1 MQSKQEN
8 KMGVKPISSLLFSM
22 GIPIMISMMVQALYN
37 IVDSIFISRVGEK
50 ALTAVSL
57 AFPIQIIMI
66 SVGVGTSIGVNALLS
81 RRLGEKRADL
91 ASNVAMHGLFL
102 VLIISAIIALFG
114 ATLPFWFIKLFT
126 NDKTIIE
133 MGNSYLFII
142 TVFSIGLFG
151 QLILERIMQSTG
163 DTIHPMITQ
172 ATGAII
178 NIILDP
184 ILIFGYFGLPAMGV
198 KGAAIATIIGQ
209 FCGLGLGF
217 IFLFTKIHDIKIDF
231 RKFSV
236 HKETIRG
243 IFRVGFPSIIMQSI
257 GSVMSIGMNSILIGF
272 SATAVAVFGVYFRL
286 QSFIFMP
293 IFGLSTA
300 MISIVA
306 FNYGARNKK
315 RITAA
320 IKLTTLI
327 ALSIMSVGTLTFQ
340 FFPIPLLKMFDASG
354 DMLTIGVKALR
365 TISFAFPFAGI
376 AIVLSVSFQALGK
389 GVYSMAMSIVRQL
402 VVLLPAAYLLSLT
415 GNVSS
420 TWYAFLIAEG
430 VSIIMAIVLYLHIYK
445 TKISVIETPLIETQ
459 EILISK

>member
-1 MQSKQEN
+1 MQNIKEN
-8 KMGVKPISSLLFSM
+8 KMGVKPVSSLLFSM
-22 GIPIMISMMVQALYN
+22 GIPIMLSMMVQALYN
-37 IVDSIFISRVGEK
+37 IVDSIFISRIGET

-66 SVGVGTSIGVNALLS
+66 SVGIGTSIGVNALLS
-81 RRLGEKRADL
+81 RRLGEKRPDL

-102 VLIISAIIALFG
+102 VLVISALMAIFG
-114 ATLPFWFIKLFT
+114 ATLPFWFIKIFT
-126 NDKTIIE
+126 LDEAIIS

-231 RKFSV
+231 RKFKIR
-236 HKETIRG
+236 KETIIG
-243 IFRVGFPSIIMQSI
+243 IFQVGFPSIIMQSI
-257 GSVMSIGMNSILIGF
+257 GSVMTIGMNSILIGF

-286 QSFIFMP
+286 QSLIFMP

-315 RITAA
+315 RITAT
-320 IKLTTLI
+320 IKLTLLI
-327 ALSIMSVGTLTFQ
+327 AFTIMSLGTALFQ
-340 FFPIPLLKMFDASG
+340 FFPVALLKMFNASG
-354 DMLTIGVKALR
+354 DMLTIGIKALR

-389 GVYSMAMSIVRQL
+389 GFYSMMMSIVRQL

-415 GNVSS
+415 GDVGN
-420 TWYAFLIAEG
+420 TWYSFLIAEG
-430 VSIIMAIVLYLHIYK
+430 VSIIMALMLYSHIYK
-445 TKISVIETPLIETQ
+445 TKISIIETPIGRTSE
-459 EILISK
+459 

>member
-1 MQSKQEN
+1 MQTTKEN

-22 GIPIMISMMVQALYN
+22 GIPIMLSMMVQALYN
-37 IVDSIFISRVGEK
+37 IVDSIFISRVGET

-91 ASNVAMHGLFL
+91 ASNVAMHGLLL
-102 VLIISAIIALFG
+102 VLVISAAMAIFG

-126 NDKTIIE
+126 PDAVIIS

-198 KGAAIATIIGQ
+198 TGAAVATVIGQ

-217 IFLFTKIHDIKIDF
+217 FFLFTKIHDIKIDF
-231 RKFSV
+231 KKFRIR
-236 HKETIRG
+236 KETISG
-243 IFRVGFPSIIMQSI
+243 IFKVGFPSIIMQSI

-286 QSFIFMP
+286 QSLIFMP

-315 RITAA
+315 RITAT

-327 ALSIMSVGTLTFQ
+327 SLTIMSLGTAIFQ
-340 FFPIPLLKMFDASG
+340 FFPVPLLKMFDASG
-354 DMLTIGVKALR
+354 DMLTIGVRALR

-389 GVYSMAMSIVRQL
+389 GVYSMMMSIVRQL

-415 GNVSS
+415 GDVSA
-420 TWYAFLIAEG
+420 TWYSFLIAEG
-430 VSIIMAIVLYLHIYK
+430 VSIIMALLLYAHIYK
-445 TKISVIETPLIETQ
+445 TRISIIESPVIQ
-459 EILISK
+459 ERSN